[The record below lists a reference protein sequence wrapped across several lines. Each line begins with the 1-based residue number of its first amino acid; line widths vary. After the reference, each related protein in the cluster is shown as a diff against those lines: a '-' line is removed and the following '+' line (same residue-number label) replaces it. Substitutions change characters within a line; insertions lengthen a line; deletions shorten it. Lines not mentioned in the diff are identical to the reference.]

1 MNVRK
6 RISGFLTITCTS
18 FTVIMLLYAVL
29 WSKDDIKPG
38 TVFGLFG
45 VCAAVGV
52 IITLT
57 SLVKFQS
64 DALEMGVYFIEE
76 FVTVF
81 LFGGVILKLFPFSL
95 RILLIVVGMLLAAY
109 VVVVAAIMVNEKIC
123 SNEINKKLA
132 QMKKQK

>member
-1 MNVRK
+1 
-6 RISGFLTITCTS
+6 
-18 FTVIMLLYAVL
+18 MLLYAVL

>member
-1 MNVRK
+1 MNIRK

-18 FTVIMLLYAVL
+18 FTVIKLLYAVL

-109 VVVVAAIMVNEKIC
+109 VVVVAAIMVSE
-123 SNEINKKLA
+123 
-132 QMKKQK
+132 